1 MAKNVK
7 QEDTQFP
14 IEKFIRLVDVTEP
27 MDMLP
32 AWQPEIVEIQNNKV
46 LSKKKVGTR
55 DVWVMAFAMAQDLI
69 DPRNKE

>member
-1 MAKNVK
+1 MAKKDIEV
-7 QEDTQFP
+7 DTQLP
-14 IEKFIRLVDVTEP
+14 IEKYIRLVDVTEP

-46 LSKKKVGTR
+46 ISKKKVGTR

>member
-1 MAKNVK
+1 VAKNVK